1 MTREGLRGVLI
12 QEEERSVSGIPLAS
26 TPLEEIHRR
35 LGARM
40 VPFAGYRM
48 PIQYPSGIVTEH
60 QHTRRS
66 AGLFDVSHMGVLEIK
81 GEQATVMLERLMP
94 CDLAEMSPG
103 QMRYGVFLLESGGIL
118 DDLLITRQEN
128 GYLLVV
134 NAGRKTEDIAYLQ
147 AHLREGVRLHVW
159 EESVIV
165 ALQGPKAATVLA
177 RFFPAVTSLAFMT
190 AGAFGDVW
198 ISRSGY
204 TGEDGFEI
212 FMTADEGVPFAQKL
226 LEAPEVIPV
235 GLGARDSLRL
245 EAGLSLYG
253 HDLTEDMTPVEA
265 GISWSIGKRRRMGG
279 GFLGADKVLTQLA
292 QGTTRRRV
300 GLTLMPGSIPREG
313 AEIMSLEQPQK
324 TLTGEG
330 RAIGYVSSG
339 GYSPTLG
346 HPVAMGYVE
355 AAYALVGTDVLIQVR
370 GQARAARV
378 VKMPF
383 VPHAY
388 YKNGMV

>member
-1 MTREGLRGVLI
+1 MFD
-12 QEEERSVSGIPLAS
+12 IPLAS

-35 LGARM
+35 LGGRM

-48 PIQYPSGIVTEH
+48 PVHYPRGIVTEH

-81 GEQATVMLERLMP
+81 GEKATVMLERLMP
-94 CDLAEMSPG
+94 CDLAEMSLG

-118 DDLLITRQEN
+118 DDLLITRQKN

-134 NAGRKTEDIAYLQ
+134 NAGRKVEDLAYLQ
-147 AHLREGVRLHVW
+147 AHLREGVHLHVW
-159 EESVIV
+159 EKPVIV

-177 RFFPAVTSLAFMT
+177 RFFPSVTSLPFMT
-190 AGAFGDVW
+190 AGAFGNVW
-198 ISRSGY
+198 VSRSGY

-212 FMTADEGVPFAQKL
+212 LTTAEEGVPFTEKL
-226 LEAPEVIPV
+226 LEASEVIPI

-253 HDLTEDMTPVEA
+253 HELTEDITPVEA
-265 GISWSIGKRRRMGG
+265 GISWSIGKRRRVGG

-292 QGTTRRRV
+292 QGPAQRRV

-313 AEIMSLEQPQK
+313 AEIMSLEQS
-324 TLTGEG
+324 GEG
-330 RAIGYVSSG
+330 RALGYVSSG
-339 GYSPTLG
+339 GHSPTLG
-346 HPVAMGYVE
+346 HPIAMGYVE
-355 AAYALVGTDVLIQVR
+355 VAYALAGTDVLIQIR
-370 GQARAARV
+370 GQSRAAKV

-388 YKNGMV
+388 YKN

>member
-1 MTREGLRGVLI
+1 MTRGVLT
-12 QEEERSVSGIPLAS
+12 QEEERSVSGTPLVS
-26 TPLEEIHRR
+26 TPLEEIHHR

-48 PIQYPSGIVTEH
+48 PIQYPGGIVTEH
-60 QHTRRS
+60 QHTRQS
-66 AGLFDVSHMGVLEIK
+66 AGLFDVSHMGVLEVK
-81 GEQATVMLERLMP
+81 GEQATIMLERLMP

-118 DDLLITRQEN
+118 DDLLITRQKN

-134 NAGRKTEDIAYLQ
+134 NAGRKAEDLAYLQ
-147 AHLREGVRLHVW
+147 AHLREGVHLHVW
-159 EESVIV
+159 EKPVIV

-190 AGAFGDVW
+190 ARAFGNIW

-212 FMTADEGVPFAQKL
+212 LMTAEKGILFAEKL
-226 LEAPEVIPV
+226 LEASEVIPI

-253 HDLTEDMTPVEA
+253 HELTEDMTPVEA
-265 GISWSIGKRRRMGG
+265 GISWSIGKRRCVGG
-279 GFLGADKVLTQLA
+279 GFLGADKVLAQLA
-292 QGTTRRRV
+292 QGPAQRRV

-313 AEIMSLEQPQK
+313 AEIMSLGQS
-324 TLTGEG
+324 GEG
-330 RAIGYVSSG
+330 RTIGYVSSG
-339 GYSPTLG
+339 GHSPTLG
-346 HPVAMGYVE
+346 HPIAMGYVE
-355 AAYALVGTDVLIQVR
+355 VAYALAGTDVLIQIR
-370 GQARAARV
+370 GQSRAAKV

-388 YKNGMV
+388 YKN